1 MKKTVIVLIY
11 LLLISISVFS
21 KNLIDV
27 ASGLYHTLLLFDDG
41 KILAVGNNFY
51 GQLGI
56 GSAELERSKNTLH
69 YVDSKLKFIS
79 VAAGDH
85 HSLAVA
91 DDGTLWGWGSNADWQ
106 LSKALPGGIDYSK
119 NAQGE
124 FFSIPMQINS
134 KKNWKKVYA
143 DGNLSFALKKDGTL
157 WNIVENFEEI
167 KNPNNKRWKNININT
182 TPFLGAVYNH
192 VILEDADNKF
202 WIMAGSNQFSCFSLL
217 QNKDDPKIFSEDFTE
232 VLLLDV
238 PDAIHDLGATSYS
251 GAYKQNKY
259 ITLWGSS
266 IVDIETVM
274 EKYHSAVDIE
284 NFFIWLFNTRQRI
297 ENKNCQKLITGSF
310 YSDICFFS
318 EIISKAW
325 DKEKYVP
332 QNGAYTV
339 SFQTDRNIVLW
350 TNGRKYENPSSIKIK
365 NIFGKYNLIA
375 QSEKDDLYVIGYNY
389 DEALGYLKGSYNTA
403 SIKYNFLFLE
413 PIEIYKEKTSNRVR

>member
-11 LLLISISVFS
+11 LLLISSSIFS

-41 KILAVGNNFY
+41 KILALGSNFY

-56 GSAELERSKNTLH
+56 GKAELEHSKDTLH

-79 VAAGDH
+79 VAAGDR

-91 DDGTLWGWGSNADWQ
+91 NDGTLWGWGSNANWQ
-106 LSKALPGGIDYSK
+106 LSEALLVGIDYSK
-119 NAQGE
+119 TARGE

-134 KKNWKKVYA
+134 EKNWKKVYA

-167 KNPNNKRWKNININT
+167 KNPNNKKWKNININT

-192 VILEDADNKF
+192 VILEDTDNKF

-259 ITLWGSS
+259 IILWGSS
-266 IVDIETVM
+266 IIDIGTVM
-274 EKYHSAVDIE
+274 EKYHSAVDIK
-284 NFFIWLFNTRQRI
+284 NFYIWLFNTRQKI
-297 ENKNCQKLITGSF
+297 ENKNCQNLITGSF
-310 YSDICFFS
+310 YSDICLFS

-332 QNGAYTV
+332 KNGAYTV
-339 SFQTDRNIVLW
+339 SFQSDGNIVLW

-375 QSEKDDLYVIGYNY
+375 QSDKNDLYVIGYNC
-389 DEALGYLKGSYNTA
+389 DEALGYLKGNYDTA

-413 PIEIYKEKTSNRVR
+413 PIEIYKENPSNRVR